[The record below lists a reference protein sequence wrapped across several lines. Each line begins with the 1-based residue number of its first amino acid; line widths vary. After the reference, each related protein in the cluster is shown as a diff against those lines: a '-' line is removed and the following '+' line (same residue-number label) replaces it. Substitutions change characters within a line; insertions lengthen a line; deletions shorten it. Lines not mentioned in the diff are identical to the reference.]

1 MPFFIFSASVHLL
14 HQQSMLWRFGMPSH
28 LRDPSLDKH
37 FNLCVDKSAIKFQHT
52 SKKSPFL
59 TRLKRVQCSVE
70 DIHLLKFWFC
80 VAAIA
85 KQCRTQ
91 KSYRTYRKIRITK
104 CSKDTFNDSYP
115 PVMVSLTFPGT
126 STRYHAMTPP
136 TNIWVCTSA
145 RRLTRTKQGP
155 FWFVI
160 TYMAR
165 CTSKSPS
172 VHGEDS
178 CDVRCS
184 IEQLTHE

>member
-1 MPFFIFSASVHLL
+1 MP
-14 HQQSMLWRFGMPSH
+14 
-28 LRDPSLDKH
+28 
-37 FNLCVDKSAIKFQHT
+37 
-52 SKKSPFL
+52 
-59 TRLKRVQCSVE
+59 KRVTYTQRKARVNGFAETEE
-70 DIHLLKFWFC
+70 DIEESILLILDGCMFS
-80 VAAIA
+80 VSV
-85 KQCRTQ
+85 T
-91 KSYRTYRKIRITK
+91 YRTYRKIRITK

-136 TNIWVCTSA
+136 TNIRVCTSA